1 MPIILQRIFFILVL
15 CNIIAFSQVT
25 VKEDSVFCY
34 SINSFSK
41 FYIILPDGYS
51 KVQERYPVLY
61 LLHGLTGN
69 YTNWV
74 KYSDIVRYAK
84 EYQLIIVTPD
94 GKNGWYTNSRTQQ
107 NAKYEEQIMN
117 DLIPNVEK
125 KYRTIQSKFS
135 RAIAGLSMGA
145 YGAIKFGLKY
155 PDKFF
160 FVGGMSPAIQF
171 PKSLE
176 DSAIIARRSKE
187 STLNLQDIFGTV
199 RNESWE
205 EEDVFSL
212 VDKSTS
218 TSLPYFY
225 LSIGSQDGILELV
238 DLTHNFAA
246 ALRKK
251 KIAFEMHETAGAH
264 EWKFWD
270 KEIEI
275 ILKRIAEL
283 SGKKK

>member
-1 MPIILQRIFFILVL
+1 M
-15 CNIIAFSQVT
+15 FSQVT
-25 VKEDSVFCY
+25 VVEDSLF
-34 SINSFSK
+34 SPSLNSFTK
-41 FYIILPDGYS
+41 YYAILPDGYS

-74 KYSDIVRYAK
+74 KYSNIVRYAK

-94 GKNGWYTNSRTQQ
+94 GKNGWYTNSHTQQ
-107 NAKYEEQIMN
+107 NAKYEDQIMN

-205 EEDVFSL
+205 EDDVFSL

-246 ALRKK
+246 ALRRK